1 MEPILSTIAAAV
13 VAGASAKAK
22 DVASRVVSDAYEA
35 LRAALIRK
43 FGKVETLQGIEH
55 EPQSRLAQTSVVE
68 MLANQRSAIDTELKH
83 LAEAMS
89 IALAETRDGSQDEKG
104 SIDVEG
110 VRGGIDA
117 IVEELSARG
126 TIRLG
131 SVVAE
136 TGSARV
142 SGLTAGADIATIVS
156 SGAYS
161 SRASKEREKN

>member
-1 MEPILSTIAAAV
+1 MEPILSTVAAAV
-13 VAGASAKAK
+13 VAGASAKAR
-22 DVASRVVSDAYEA
+22 DVASQVVSDAYEA

-43 FGKVETLQGIEH
+43 FGKVATLQDIEH

-68 MLANQRSAIDTELKH
+68 MLANQQSAIDTELKH
-83 LAEAMS
+83 LAEAVS
-89 IALAETRDGSQDEKG
+89 TALADTRDEQG
-104 SIDVEG
+104 SINIEG

-131 SVVAE
+131 SVFAE

-142 SGLTAGADIATIVS
+142 SGLTAGADIATTVRS
-156 SGAYS
+156 DAHY
-161 SRASKEREKN
+161 SRASEEREKN